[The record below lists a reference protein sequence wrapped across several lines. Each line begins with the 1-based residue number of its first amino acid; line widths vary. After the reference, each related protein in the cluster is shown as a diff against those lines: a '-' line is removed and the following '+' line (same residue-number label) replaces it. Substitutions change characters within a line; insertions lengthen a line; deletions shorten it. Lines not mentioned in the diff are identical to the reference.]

1 MSISFQ
7 KLKNSKNA
15 LDLYEVNND
24 TLSRKFSTNNKKFSY
39 KSHLVWLEKI
49 LKKRSQIIY
58 LSNLKNIIGFIRV
71 NKKKS
76 HKELSWGLKKNL
88 EGKIT
93 VKKCLNYL
101 LKNIDQNTKLK

>member
-58 LSNLKNIIGFIRV
+58 LVKFKKNIIGFIRV

-76 HKELSWGLKKNL
+76 HKELSWGLKK
-88 EGKIT
+88 I
-93 VKKCLNYL
+93 
-101 LKNIDQNTKLK
+101 